1 MVVGIEMALNLN
13 LKSSNTSSQMCASRM
28 QNKGYKAI
36 CGHEYTETKNPNVN
50 RQDTHILAPTSY

>member
-1 MVVGIEMALNLN
+1 MALNLN
-13 LKSSNTSSQMCASRM
+13 LKSSSTSSQMCARRM